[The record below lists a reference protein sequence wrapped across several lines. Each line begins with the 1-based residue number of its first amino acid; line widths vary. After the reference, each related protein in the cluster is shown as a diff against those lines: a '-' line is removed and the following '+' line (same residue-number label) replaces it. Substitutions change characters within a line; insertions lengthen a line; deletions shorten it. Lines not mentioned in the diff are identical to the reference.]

1 MYRSNIDADIHTINV
16 NTHTHTHTDKNNQ
29 YIQQKYIKNYLDNN
43 KNIQKKSLLYKSKE
57 FTSY

>member
-29 YIQQKYIKNYLDNN
+29 YIQQKYI
-43 KNIQKKSLLYKSKE
+43 
-57 FTSY
+57 